1 MAIQR
6 DAKKSIADSISRIIK
21 FNYKEIAEDQII
33 LARVVTV
40 YSDILDPDTFGTMDC
55 YDEVNKIEVPDVP
68 LNAHINDDETVGV
81 SGKYTFPK
89 VGSDVYLS
97 LDIGVNRDV
106 FIPVLFS
113 HVDKVYESYDNE
125 KVTKVVEV
133 DTPDPSKPYD
143 TEPTGKESEVK
154 QTPIEHQVDI
164 KDENDNG
171 SQTRH
176 TAEQIAHYATDGT
189 DTSSVIQKNDSYSI
203 DTGAEADFESA
214 VRGESLKQ
222 ILSDLNDAIKNIET
236 IIDPTGLFAPSGAVT
251 GIASG
256 TLDPSSKTA
265 LENITGRLDEF
276 LLLSVTL
283 K

>member
-21 FNYKEIAEDQII
+21 FNYKEVAEDQII

-113 HVDKVYESYDNE
+113 HVDKVYESYNTE

-189 DTSSVIQKNDSYSI
+189 DTSSVIQKKDSYSI
-203 DTGAEADFESA
+203 DTGSGVAEQTA
-214 VRGESLKQ
+214 VGAELLKDKV
-222 ILSDLNDAIKNIET
+222 SDLIDIFTAVASISIPST
-236 IIDPTGLFAPSGAVT
+236 SAAGTPSIGSMSPASATQFVAWLTSFIIDVQVSG
-251 GIASG
+251 
-256 TLDPSSKTA
+256 
-265 LENITGRLDEF
+265 
-276 LLLSVTL
+276 VTL

>member
-6 DAKKSIADSISRIIK
+6 DAKQSIADSISRIIK
-21 FNYKEIAEDQII
+21 FNYKEVAEDQII

-106 FIPVLFS
+106 FIPILFS
-113 HVDKVYESYDNE
+113 HVDKVYESYNTE

-143 TEPTGKESEVK
+143 TEPTGNESEVK

-176 TAEQIAHYATDGT
+176 TAEQITHYATDGI
-189 DTSSVIQKNDSYSI
+189 DTSSVIQKKDSYSI
-203 DTGAEADFESA
+203 DTGSGVAEQTA
-214 VRGESLKQ
+214 VGAELLKDKV
-222 ILSDLNDAIKNIET
+222 SDLIDIFTAVASISIPAT
-236 IIDPTGLFAPSGAVT
+236 SAAGTPSVGSMSPASATQFVTWLTSFIIDVQVSG
-251 GIASG
+251 I
-256 TLDPSSKTA
+256 
-265 LENITGRLDEF
+265 
-276 LLLSVTL
+276 TL